1 MKNNLLI
8 LITASIA
15 LVPAV
20 SIAGTVIPVTAGTDQ
35 IAAALTTATAGD
47 TLELVTSGG
56 IYNEAAAAVVDKAVT
71 IRAAAGLAAKPVWST
86 DNDLTIIMLSS
97 SLTLEGILLNGLL
110 GADSTE
116 FGILVADGTM
126 GYTLEVFDCIF
137 WSFGSFTV
145 RGQGIQG
152 TYDDGTKVWHAEA
165 DALTVDNCMFGN
177 IEGEGI
183 DYSYPS
189 DLGREQG
196 ACLDYYITNSTFWGK
211 GPSYNEGIY
220 VHTRN
225 DGSGSVGVIISP
237 YFTVDHCTFVAVGGK
252 AIYPKYIDGAVVSN
266 TICVSNEDDALR
278 IYGANSELRNF
289 LWFDCPS
296 GIDYY
301 ESSSGSNTSEGT
313 NVLNVDPLIVDTDYL
328 TTGNFTLA
336 AGSPAVGVGD
346 DGTTLGDPRWYPGGT
361 ADWTGGGG
369 TAAIAPVA
377 STPVTFRLHQNYPNP
392 FNPTTTIG
400 FDLIK
405 SGHVTITVYNLVGQ
419 EVTTLVDQHMRI
431 GHHSVQW
438 GSDESVSGGIYFYK
452 LSTSDHVQ
460 IRKMVLLK

>member
-1 MKNNLLI
+1 MKSKLLI
-8 LITASIA
+8 VIIVSIA
-15 LVPAV
+15 LVPAI
-20 SIAGTVIPVTAGTDQ
+20 SIGQTVIPVTAGTDA
-35 IAAALTTATAGD
+35 ISTALAAATAGD
-47 TLELVTSGG
+47 TLELTTSGG
-56 IYNEAAAAVVDKAVT
+56 TYDEAAAAVVDKAVT
-71 IRAAAGLAAKPVWST
+71 IRAAAGLAAKPVWTT
-86 DNDLTIIMLSS
+86 DDTLTIIMLSS
-97 SLTLEGILLNGLL
+97 SLTLEGIILNGSL

-137 WSFGSFTV
+137 WSFGSSTK
-145 RGQGIQG
+145 RGNGIQG
-152 TYDDGTKVWHAEA
+152 TYEDATGTVWHAEA
-165 DALTVDNCMFGN
+165 DALIVDNCMFGN

-220 VHTRN
+220 THTRN
-225 DGSGSVGVIISP
+225 DGSGSVGVITSP
-237 YFTVDHCTFVAVGGK
+237 YFTVDHCTFIAVGGK

-266 TICVSNEDDALR
+266 TISVSNEDDALR
-278 IYGANSELRNF
+278 IYGATSELRNF
-289 LWFDCPS
+289 LWYDCPS

-301 ESSSGSNTSEGT
+301 SSSSGSNTSPGT

-336 AGSPAVGVGD
+336 AGSPAVGQDD
-346 DGTTLGDPRWYPGGT
+346 DGGTLGDPRWWPGGT
-361 ADWTGGGG
+361 AEWPAGG
-369 TAAIAPVA
+369 TSAIAPDA
-377 STPVTFRLHQNYPNP
+377 GTPVSFQLHQNYPNP

-400 FDLIK
+400 YDLIK
-405 SGHVTITVYNLVGQ
+405 SGHVTLTVYNLLGQ
-419 EVTTLVDQHMRI
+419 VVTTLVDQHMGI

-438 GSDESVSGGIYFYK
+438 GSDESVSGGIYFYR
-452 LSTSDHVQ
+452 LRTSGNVE